1 MWTKKNAKIA
11 TIKKW
16 MKIQEMIKERAP
28 LEAIELKV
36 RSDCAFCKAWRQMK
50 TKTTICRGKCWVGV
64 FCGDVYNRQLVEKK
78 SLKKYKEVT
87 ETVLSYL
94 NNRL

>member
-1 MWTKKNAKIA
+1 
-11 TIKKW
+11 
-16 MKIQEMIKERAP
+16 
-28 LEAIELKV
+28 
-36 RSDCAFCKAWRQMK
+36 MK